1 MAIDGEN
8 NTVYTWY
15 KNNYVSAG
23 SPGNLGSKR
32 DPYHYDLAINP
43 KTGKEFKPS
52 QIRAIAMDGKINRTI
67 VIYQYRFVSEG
78 RTNDLDYFTAQNGG
92 QPYCIEKLPAM
103 NIKPMHFLG
112 GAGIDYTNNHLFV
125 WSKAPQ
131 N

>member
-23 SPGNLGSKR
+23 SPSNLGSKR

-112 GAGIDYTNNHLFV
+112 AGIDYTNNHLFV